1 MKKFLL
7 FVLTAFL
14 FVGAVSAQTTYFS
27 EDFESGQPSD
37 WTITGEWAYGTA
49 ESLASQFFTL
59 AGNTSNIMAFNDDG
73 LGNAHV
79 GNGRMETG
87 NIDLTTVTGSVFME
101 LNLYFLDADYGGAD
115 ESFIVYASFDDGASW
130 SQVRNYGAVTWDFEL
145 VSVDDFAGNNVKLA
159 FEYVDGAAWNYGVGI
174 DDITISDTPI
184 NSARRSYFMTVNGG
198 TTLNTCGQNVDY
210 TVEGIFF
217 NNGYEP
223 VTSFDVTMVNEGAST
238 TQSFSGLNIE
248 KGEGVRYVLEEKV
261 NTGEDNSSVM
271 VIVNNVNEEGVEDED
286 VSDNSATIN
295 FQPIA
300 VHPDKAVVVEEA
312 TGTWCPWCP
321 RGTVYLDEMSKRFG
335 DNFVGIAVHNGANDP
350 MVLPAYDNAITSFPN
365 FTGFPSVIFNRES
378 VLDPGDIVAPS
389 VSNMM
394 TAPEVIV
401 ELGAEEN
408 GSSMTSNVR
417 VRVMEDNPS
426 ANYNVAVILTEDE
439 LAGENG
445 AGEQWTQANNYSGG
459 ANGAMGGFELFG
471 TAFDSNLWPYAHVGR
486 ALVGGFNGEEAIS
499 GNYAAGESYIQEMGS
514 FSMNSTWNK
523 DNMHMIA
530 IVTNSSG
537 EIVNAK
543 SMKYNDAIASG
554 LLSIGT
560 STTEVFDASLASVYP
575 SPASV
580 YTNVEINVGSAAD
593 VAIEVTNLNGQ
604 LVAKRNLGI
613 VAGKQ
618 NVNFD
623 VSEFAIGTY
632 VFKVIA
638 GDRISTQKVSVIK

>member
-1 MKKFLL
+1 MKRILL
-7 FVLTAFL
+7 SALMAFL
-14 FVGAVSAQTTYFS
+14 FVGAVSAQTTYYS
-27 EDFESGQPSD
+27 EDFESGQPAD
-37 WTITGEWAYGTA
+37 WTVTGEWAYGTA
-49 ESLASQFFTL
+49 ESLASQFFPLT
-59 AGNTSNIMAFNDDG
+59 GNASNIMAFNDDG
-73 LGNAHV
+73 LGNTHT

-87 NIDLTTVTGSVFME
+87 NIDLTAVTGSVFME

-130 SQVRNYGAVTWDFEL
+130 SQVKNYGAVTWDFEL

-174 DDITISDTPI
+174 DDITLSDIPI
-184 NSARRSYFMTVNGG
+184 NSTRRSYFMTVNGG
-198 TTLNTCGQNVDY
+198 STFNTCGQNIDY
-210 TVEGIFF
+210 QVEGIFF

-223 VTSFDVTMVNEGAST
+223 VTSFDVTTVNNGESYT
-238 TQSFSGLNIE
+238 ETINGLDLA
-248 KGEGVRYVLEEKV
+248 KGEGTRYVLEQKV

-271 VIVNNVNEEGVEDED
+271 VTVSNVNGEVEEDD
-286 VSDNSATIN
+286 DASDNSAMIN
-295 FQPIA
+295 FEPVA

-335 DNFVGIAVHNGANDP
+335 DNFVGIAVHNGQNDP
-350 MVLPAYDNAITSFPN
+350 MVLPAYDAAITSFPD
-365 FTGFPSVIFNRES
+365 FSGFPSVIFNRDR

-389 VSNMM
+389 VSSMM
-394 TAPEVIV
+394 AAPEVIV

-408 GSSMTSNVR
+408 GSTMTSNVR
-417 VRVMEDNPS
+417 VRLMEDNPS
-426 ANYNVAVILTEDE
+426 ADYKVAVILTEDD
-439 LAGENG
+439 LSGENG
-445 AGEQWTQANNYSGG
+445 NGEQWTQANNYSGG
-459 ANGAMGGFELFG
+459 GNGAMGGFELFG

-486 ALVGGFNGEEAIS
+486 ALIGGYNGVEALS
-499 GNYAAGESYIQEMGS
+499 GNYAAGESNIKEMGD
-514 FSMNSTWNK
+514 FNINSTWNK

-530 IVTNSSG
+530 VVTNASG

-543 SMKYNDAIASG
+543 SMKYNDAIANG

-604 LVAKRNLGI
+604 LVAKRNLGT